1 MSLESIMEE
10 ARKLSDAESRRLS
23 AFLLSLRRE
32 PGFAEEMAR
41 LIDDKTPQNWATL
54 EQFDQR
60 YGVAT

>member
-23 AFLLSLRRE
+23 AFLLSLRHE

-41 LIDDKTPQNWATL
+41 LVDDKESKNWTTL
-54 EQFDQR
+54 EQLDQR
-60 YGVAT
+60 YRVAS

>member
-10 ARKLSDAESRRLS
+10 ARKLSDAELRRLS

-41 LIDDKTPQNWATL
+41 LVDDNEPKNWATL
-54 EQFDQR
+54 EQLDQF
-60 YGVAT
+60 YGAAS

>member
-41 LIDDKTPQNWATL
+41 LIDDKTPQNWTTL

-60 YGVAT
+60 YGIAS